1 MKFIEIGKIENLDLG
16 SIPHLIKKEFGRLLN
31 HILKKYIIIYKPGEK
46 EKKIIETFEY
56 LYNTVNYN
64 FYELD
69 ELEDNNDYDF

>member
-1 MKFIEIGKIENLDLG
+1 MREAEIG
-16 SIPHLIKKEFGRLLN
+16 
-31 HILKKYIIIYKPGEK
+31 YIIRNLKPGEK